1 MQIHEPPHFEHDQ
14 FHGAGGST
22 SVVTKPPAVAF
33 SHRQWLPH
41 STIGHVLVATRL
53 DPRDRDAVT
62 FALNL
67 AAGHRARVT
76 LLHVAEPVESRSFHW
91 LDGIDRLHH
100 ALSHQRCAELS
111 VVNNVRA
118 NLTSYLQR
126 EVPAD
131 LRDSL
136 DIDVECRIGAVATE
150 IANFVN
156 SQNVDL
162 VVLCDRLSM
171 WRLPFFPS
179 LSQQI
184 VRQCSQPVVF
194 AQQAPHRNKNGT
206 RA

>member
-22 SVVTKPPAVAF
+22 SVAKQPPAVAF
-33 SHRQWLPH
+33 SDRQRSPH

-62 FALNL
+62 FALTL

-76 LLHVAEPVESRSFHW
+76 LLHVAEPSESRSTHW

-100 ALSHQRCAELS
+100 ALSNQRCAELPAVDS
-111 VVNNVRA
+111 VRA

-126 EVPAD
+126 EIPAD

-136 DIDVECRIGAVATE
+136 DIDVECRIGDVATE
-150 IANFVN
+150 IATFVN

-162 VVLCDRLSM
+162 VVLCNRPSAWRLS
-171 WRLPFFPS
+171 FFPS
-179 LSQQI
+179 LSQRI
-184 VRQCSQPVVF
+184 VEQCSKPVVF
-194 AQQAPHRNKNGT
+194 AQQATHQNGNGT